1 MCDSYF
7 EYPIPETIREASE
20 WRKLEPL
27 GRNHPFLAG
36 QAERARRIVEEVGR
50 EMPIFYNV
58 FAPFSSIRF
67 GAGEGRVM
75 NDLQKDPTAVMH
87 ALDVIAQDS
96 AALTE
101 MLIRESGC
109 DGIYFWTKS
118 PALRAIWSKNRCRR
132 IRSPGSAFPSARR
145 CPEQ

>member
-109 DGIYFWTKS
+109 DSIYFWTKS
-118 PALRAIWSKNRCRR
+118 TATRAIWSK
-132 IRSPGSAFPSARR
+132 
-145 CPEQ
+145 CP